1 MVSPQKRSMNAEKAK
16 VLPDFFILLSVLL
29 FPDLSDLLVG
39 VVVEVVAET
48 GSVLVVV
55 VVESGSV
62 LVVV

>member
-1 MVSPQKRSMNAEKAK
+1 MNAEKAK